1 MVSFKPVVAFAL
13 VFLSGLFEANAQI
26 YQDGD
31 KYRVGLK
38 AGPVVTTLRGTELT
52 KASVN
57 YGFTGGLYYRYKL
70 KKGFHYQTEI
80 NSTIRGARFNGN
92 GPNGYSKFTL
102 LYLDA
107 TQLILK
113 DLKKDDHTHCLVFGG
128 QPSLL
133 LQSWVYSPY
142 FQLSPAA
149 RGVKL
154 NGGDAFLV
162 LGYQMNKKVMGIQSV
177 VKLGLTN
184 INRGLNMYDVLGN
197 PLGPP
202 TSGKGSIYNL
212 SWETCIAF

>member
-1 MVSFKPVVAFAL
+1 MLYSQA
-13 VFLSGLFEANAQI
+13 

-38 AGPVVTTLRGTELT
+38 AGPVMSTLKGNELT
-52 KASVN
+52 KSSPN
-57 YGFTGGLYYRYKL
+57 YGFTGGLYFKYKL
-70 KKGFHYQTEI
+70 KGGFHYQTEI
-80 NSTIRGARFNGN
+80 NSTIRGARFKGN
-92 GPNGYSKFTL
+92 GTNGYSKFTL

-113 DLKKDDHTHCLVFGG
+113 DLKKNDHTHCVVLGG
-128 QPSLL
+128 QPSVLV
-133 LQSWVYSPY
+133 QSWVYSPY

-154 NGGDAFLV
+154 NGGDAYVVF
-162 LGYQMNKKVMGIQSV
+162 GYQLNKKVIGVQSV
-177 VKLGLTN
+177 IKIGLTN

-202 TSGKGSIYNL
+202 TSGTGVIRNI